1 MHHTATTHTTFA
13 PRNISVMGAI
23 GWVVECTKVASQR
36 RTLAKLSWSALDD
49 IGVNEVQA
57 MREAHKPF
65 WA

>member
-1 MHHTATTHTTFA
+1 MHHTATTAHTT
-13 PRNISVMGAI
+13 RNISVMGAF
-23 GWVVECTKVASQR
+23 GWVVESINVASQR

-49 IGVNEVQA
+49 IGVNEAQA

>member
-1 MHHTATTHTTFA
+1 MHHTSTTAHTT
-13 PRNISVMGAI
+13 RNISVMGAF
-23 GWVVECTKVASQR
+23 GWVVESINVASQR
-36 RTLAKLSWSALDD
+36 RTLARLSWSALDD